1 MKYNSGSNRANNFKW
16 AERGRYEMKIPI
28 TPELCDTKSYYL
40 LIVPITK
47 RENLSIGTLTNV
59 STKFLASEA
68 KLTAYNFW

>member
-1 MKYNSGSNRANNFKW
+1 
-16 AERGRYEMKIPI
+16 MKIPI

-40 LIVPITK
+40 LIVSITK

-59 STKFLASEA
+59 STKFVASEA